1 LIRKESVAF
10 VLWTVGWPAPNFD
23 SLQRECFLKLAMA
36 AVDSAGNDMSTTATT
51 KTNGRKHRPKASTV
65 FAAAFLAGAAAAVG
79 VNRAFDVHLAQ
90 SVPQVES
97 EPIFVAIRSLPKGSP
112 VTIYDVALR
121 EWPKAML
128 PSTALRANT
137 IFDNMVLR
145 HPLQEGQPILSLQL
159 AQVSPEPAAQIAA
172 TVPASVEPER
182 VVQSGPLTPAPAFV
196 PYKAATPIPAPATN
210 EQPQAT
216 VTPAAGSD
224 LAKVEPTEAEPA
236 AQMTPE
242 PAAVAEAGTPEPETV
257 AARVTHDTPN
267 LTEATETGPIPSEPM
282 EVATADPIPEPAPT
296 VATTE
301 TSAEPAMGEP
311 VPAEQVAQPTTASVA
326 ATVAAAEPTASPAE
340 PMTEEP
346 AAAPVAASV
355 AEENGQPAEP
365 TLASANKPTSV
376 APAVEPV
383 DVTAAVLAEAA
394 ARQAEA
400 ANAAEEPAT
409 MVESPTPEAI
419 AESTTS
425 LSAEDKPAAA
435 VSPTPASQQVMR
447 YLVVPE
453 RIALQVDHSFTRPQP
468 PAAVKP
474 PAERPNQSQGVRRLP
489 EAAATAERTRSNQS
503 AATQRSNQSHTTRG
517 SNRQP
522 AEQLQAAAGKI
533 PQAPSRQQPTSGI
546 EQQAAADQYDANE
559 PVLKSLFPK
568 LSAGLTAMGQ
578 EWREFRDGTRQPAS
592 NEQRAAGP
600 TKTSSS
606 QRSAARPQQSR

>member
-1 LIRKESVAF
+1 
-10 VLWTVGWPAPNFD
+10 
-23 SLQRECFLKLAMA
+23 
-36 AVDSAGNDMSTTATT
+36 
-51 KTNGRKHRPKASTV
+51 
-65 FAAAFLAGAAAAVG
+65 
-79 VNRAFDVHLAQ
+79 
-90 SVPQVES
+90 
-97 EPIFVAIRSLPKGSP
+97 
-112 VTIYDVALR
+112 
-121 EWPKAML
+121 
-128 PSTALRANT
+128 
-137 IFDNMVLR
+137 
-145 HPLQEGQPILSLQL
+145 
-159 AQVSPEPAAQIAA
+159 
-172 TVPASVEPER
+172 
-182 VVQSGPLTPAPAFV
+182 
-196 PYKAATPIPAPATN
+196 
-210 EQPQAT
+210 
-216 VTPAAGSD
+216 
-224 LAKVEPTEAEPA
+224 
-236 AQMTPE
+236 
-242 PAAVAEAGTPEPETV
+242 
-257 AARVTHDTPN
+257 
-267 LTEATETGPIPSEPM
+267 
-282 EVATADPIPEPAPT
+282 
-296 VATTE
+296 
-301 TSAEPAMGEP
+301 
-311 VPAEQVAQPTTASVA
+311 
-326 ATVAAAEPTASPAE
+326 
-340 PMTEEP
+340 MTEEP

-546 EQQAAADQYDANE
+546 EQQAVTDQDEANE
-559 PVLKSLFPK
+559 PTLKSLFPK

>member
-1 LIRKESVAF
+1 MESVAF
-10 VLWTVGWPAPNFD
+10 VPGTMGWTAPNFD
-23 SLQRECFLKLAMA
+23 SLQRECFLKLASA

-159 AQVSPEPAAQIAA
+159 AQVSPEPTAQIAA
-172 TVPASVEPER
+172 TVPAAVEPDR
-182 VVQSGPLTPAPAFV
+182 VVRSTPLTPAPAFV
-196 PYKAATPIPAPATN
+196 PYEAATPIPAPATN
-210 EQPQAT
+210 ERPQAT
-216 VTPAAGSD
+216 ITPAAGAELAKAEPADVES
-224 LAKVEPTEAEPA
+224 AKVEPAEAEPA
-236 AQMTPE
+236 AEMTPE
-242 PAAVAEAGTPEPETV
+242 PAAVAAAGTPEPETV
-257 AARVTHDTPN
+257 AARVTNDTPN
-267 LTEATETGPIPSEPM
+267 VTEVTETSPTPSEPM
-282 EVATADPIPEPAPT
+282 EVASAAPVPEPAPT
-296 VATTE
+296 VATTK
-301 TSAEPAMGEP
+301 TSAEPSMGEP
-311 VPAEQVAQPTTASVA
+311 VPAKPVAPTATAPKA
-326 ATVAAAEPTASPAE
+326 PTVAAGEPTPSPADSSI
-340 PMTEEP
+340 EEP
-346 AAAPVAASV
+346 AAAPVASV
-355 AEENGQPAEP
+355 AEEKDQSAEP
-365 TLASANKPTSV
+365 TLASTNKPTSV

-383 DVTAAVLAEAA
+383 DVTATVLAEAA

-409 MVESPTPEAI
+409 MLESPKPETI
-419 AESTTS
+419 AESTAS
-425 LSAEDKPAAA
+425 PSAQEKPAAA
-435 VSPTPASQQVMR
+435 VTPTPASQQVMR

-474 PAERPNQSQGVRRLP
+474 LVQPTNKSQGVRRLP
-489 EAAATAERTRSNQS
+489 EASTTADRTRSNQS
-503 AATQRSNQSHTTRG
+503 AATQR

-533 PQAPSRQQPTSGI
+533 PQALSRQQPASRI
-546 EQQAAADQYDANE
+546 EQQAATDQDDANE
-559 PVLKSLFPK
+559 PMLRSLFPK

-578 EWREFRDGTRQPAS
+578 EWREFRGGSRQPAS
-592 NEQRAAGP
+592 NQERAAGP
-600 TKTSSS
+600 AKTSSS